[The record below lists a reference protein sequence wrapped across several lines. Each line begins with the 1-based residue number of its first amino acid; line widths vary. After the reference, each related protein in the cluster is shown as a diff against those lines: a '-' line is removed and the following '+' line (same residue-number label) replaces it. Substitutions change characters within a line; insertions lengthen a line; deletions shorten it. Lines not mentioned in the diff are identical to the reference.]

1 MVTRLEKKIGWTYN
15 QYKTTTSIFI
25 HDTIDEDN
33 KANIQLKIY
42 TLQKVFSFGL
52 CVGCPTVFG
61 F

>member
-1 MVTRLEKKIGWTYN
+1 MVTRREKNKGWTYN

-42 TLQKVFSFGL
+42 TLQKRKPFGS
-52 CVGCPTVFG
+52 
-61 F
+61 